1 MRIALAQIN
10 PTIGDFAG
18 NVDRIVA
25 AAQAAR
31 ADGAALVV
39 CPELSVCGYPPM
51 DLLDHRSFVT
61 ANLDALDRLRRRLP
75 PGLGVVVG
83 HVAPNRTGAGKA
95 LHNVATLLADGS
107 VVGSQAKSLLPTYD
121 VFDEA
126 RYFEPAAACRPV
138 PFAGE
143 RVGLTICEDIWWE
156 SDPDPSGAYARDP
169 VAEQARGGATL
180 MLAPS
185 ASPYHL
191 GKPALRA
198 TLLAR
203 VAATGGCPVLYANA
217 VGGNDGLIFDGQ
229 SMACAAD
236 GRLIHRSPGF
246 REVVAVVDTD
256 SPARAAP
263 ACDDYREVEAAIGI
277 GLRDYL
283 AKTGHE
289 RVCLAV
295 SGGIDSAVVAAVAA
309 RQLGPER
316 VTAFALPSR
325 YSSAG
330 SRRDAEDLARALGI
344 ELHMLSIE
352 PAFAAYLRTL
362 EPVFADLPP
371 NTAEENLQAR
381 IRGTLVMAFAN
392 KTGALALA
400 TGNKSELA
408 TGYATL
414 YGDMAGAL
422 APIGDLW
429 KTQVYTLARRINDD
443 GPIIPEATID
453 KPPSAELRPGQVD
466 SDSLPPYEVLDAIL
480 QRYVERSEGAA
491 EIVAAG
497 FEPQLVGR
505 VLQMVARS
513 EHKRRQA
520 ATVIKLS
527 PRAFGPGRRFPI
539 ARHEA
544 GL

>member
-18 NVDRIVA
+18 NVDRIAA

-31 ADGAALVV
+31 ARGAKLVV

-51 DLLDHRSFVT
+51 DLLDHRSFVA
-61 ANLDALDRLRRRLP
+61 ANIEALNRLRQRLP
-75 PGLGVVVG
+75 FGLGVVVG
-83 HVAPNRTGAGKA
+83 HVAPNPTGVGKTLYNA
-95 LHNVATLLADGS
+95 ASLLADGA

-138 PFAGE
+138 PFAGQ
-143 RVGLTICEDIWWE
+143 RLGLTICEDIWWE
-156 SDPDPSGAYARDP
+156 SAPDPSGAYARDP
-169 VAEQARGGATL
+169 VAEQTRAGATM

-191 GKPALRA
+191 GKPAVRSA
-198 TLLAR
+198 LLAR
-203 VAATGGCPVLYANA
+203 VAAASGCPVLYANA

-229 SMACAAD
+229 SLACAAD

-246 REVVAVVDTD
+246 REDVAVVDTD
-256 SPARAAP
+256 STERAAP
-263 ACDDYREVEAAIGI
+263 AGDDYREVEAAIGI

-283 AKTGHE
+283 AKTGHD

-309 RQLGPER
+309 RQLGAER

-330 SRRDAEDLARALGI
+330 SRRDAEALARALGI
-344 ELHMLSIE
+344 DLHVLSIE
-352 PAFAAYLRTL
+352 PAFAAFLRTL
-362 EPVFADLPP
+362 APVFAGRPP
-371 NTAEENLQAR
+371 DTAEENLQAR
-381 IRGTLVMAFAN
+381 IRGALVMAFAN

-429 KTQVYTLARRINDD
+429 KTQVYALARRINRD
-443 GPIIPEATID
+443 GPIIPDATID
-453 KPPSAELRPGQVD
+453 KPPSAELRPGQLD
-466 SDSLPPYEVLDAIL
+466 SDSLPPYGVLDAIL
-480 QRYVERSEGAA
+480 QRYVERSEGAGQ
-491 EIVAAG
+491 IVAAG
-497 FEPQLVGR
+497 FEPGLVDR
-505 VLQMVARS
+505 VLRMVGQA

-520 ATVIKLS
+520 ATVIKVS

-539 ARHEA
+539 ARA
-544 GL
+544 MSA

>member
-18 NVDRIVA
+18 NVDRIAA

-31 ADGAALVV
+31 ARGAKLVV

-51 DLLDHRSFVT
+51 DLLDHRSFVA
-61 ANLDALDRLRRRLP
+61 ANIEALNRLRQRLP
-75 PGLGVVVG
+75 SGLGVVVG
-83 HVAPNRTGAGKA
+83 HVAPNPTGVGKTLYNA
-95 LHNVATLLADGS
+95 ASLLADGA

-138 PFAGE
+138 PFAGQ
-143 RVGLTICEDIWWE
+143 RLGLTICEDIWWE
-156 SDPDPSGAYARDP
+156 SAPDPSGAYARDP
-169 VAEQARGGATL
+169 VAEQTRAGATM

-191 GKPALRA
+191 GKPAVRSA
-198 TLLAR
+198 LLAR
-203 VAATGGCPVLYANA
+203 VAAASGCPVLYANA

-229 SMACAAD
+229 SLACAAD

-246 REVVAVVDTD
+246 REDVAVVDTD
-256 SPARAAP
+256 STERAAP
-263 ACDDYREVEAAIGI
+263 DGDDYREVEAAIGI

-283 AKTGHE
+283 AKTGHD

-309 RQLGPER
+309 RQLGAER

-330 SRRDAEDLARALGI
+330 SRRDAEALARALGI
-344 ELHMLSIE
+344 DLHVLSIE
-352 PAFAAYLRTL
+352 PAFAAFLRTL
-362 EPVFADLPP
+362 APVFAGRPP
-371 NTAEENLQAR
+371 DTAEENLQAR
-381 IRGTLVMAFAN
+381 IRGALVMAFAN

-429 KTQVYTLARRINDD
+429 KTQVYALARRINRD
-443 GPIIPEATID
+443 GPIIPDATID
-453 KPPSAELRPGQVD
+453 KPPSAELRPGQLD

-480 QRYVERSEGAA
+480 QRYVERSEGAGR
-491 EIVAAG
+491 IVAAG
-497 FEPQLVGR
+497 FEPGLVDR
-505 VLQMVARS
+505 VLRMVGQA

-520 ATVIKLS
+520 ATVIKVS

-539 ARHEA
+539 ARA
-544 GL
+544 MSA

>member
-18 NVDRIVA
+18 NVDRIAA

-31 ADGAALVV
+31 ARGAKLVV

-51 DLLDHRSFVT
+51 DLLDHRSFVA
-61 ANLDALDRLRRRLP
+61 ANIEALNRLRQRLP
-75 PGLGVVVG
+75 SGLGVVVG
-83 HVAPNRTGAGKA
+83 HVAPNPTGVGKTLYNA
-95 LHNVATLLADGS
+95 ASLLADGA

-138 PFAGE
+138 PFAGQ
-143 RVGLTICEDIWWE
+143 RLGLTICEDIWWE
-156 SDPDPSGAYARDP
+156 SAPDPSGAYARDP
-169 VAEQARGGATL
+169 VAEQTRAGATM

-191 GKPALRA
+191 GKPAVRSA
-198 TLLAR
+198 LLAR
-203 VAATGGCPVLYANA
+203 VAAASGCPVLYANA

-229 SMACAAD
+229 SLACAAD

-246 REVVAVVDTD
+246 REDVAVVDTD
-256 SPARAAP
+256 STERAAP
-263 ACDDYREVEAAIGI
+263 AGDDYREVEAAIGI

-283 AKTGHE
+283 AKTGHD

-309 RQLGPER
+309 RQLGAER

-330 SRRDAEDLARALGI
+330 SRRDAEALARALGI
-344 ELHMLSIE
+344 DLHVLSIE
-352 PAFAAYLRTL
+352 PAFAAFLRTL
-362 EPVFADLPP
+362 APVFAGRPP
-371 NTAEENLQAR
+371 DTAEENLQAR
-381 IRGTLVMAFAN
+381 IRGALVMAFAN

-429 KTQVYTLARRINDD
+429 KTQVYALARRINRD
-443 GPIIPEATID
+443 GPIIPDATID
-453 KPPSAELRPGQVD
+453 KPPSAELRPGQLD
-466 SDSLPPYEVLDAIL
+466 SDSLPPYGVLDAIL
-480 QRYVERSEGAA
+480 QRYVERSEGAGQ
-491 EIVAAG
+491 IVAAG
-497 FEPQLVGR
+497 FEPGLVDR
-505 VLQMVARS
+505 VLRMVGQA

-520 ATVIKLS
+520 ATVIKVS

-539 ARHEA
+539 ARA
-544 GL
+544 MSA

>member
-10 PTIGDFAG
+10 STIGDFAG

-25 AAQAAR
+25 AAHQAR
-31 ADGAALVV
+31 ARGAGLVV

-51 DLLDHRSFVT
+51 DLLDHRSFVD
-61 ANLDALDRLRRRLP
+61 ANRAALDRLRQRLP
-75 PGLGVVVG
+75 SAIGVVVG
-83 HVAPNRTGAGKA
+83 HVAPNPSGAGKA
-95 LHNVATLLADGS
+95 LRNAASLLADGA
-107 VVGSQAKSLLPTYD
+107 VVGTQAKTLLPTYD

-126 RYFEPAAACRPV
+126 RYFEPAAECRPV

-143 RVGLTICEDIWWE
+143 RIGLTICEDIWWE
-156 SDPDPSGAYARDP
+156 SAPDPSGAYARDP
-169 VAEQARGGATL
+169 VAEQTRAGATV

-191 GKPALRA
+191 GKPAVRSA
-198 TLLAR
+198 LLAR
-203 VAATGGCPVLYANA
+203 VAAASGCPVLYANA

-229 SMACAAD
+229 SLACAAG

-246 REVVAVVDTD
+246 REDVAVVDTE
-256 SPARAAP
+256 SAARAAP
-263 ACDDYREVEAAIGI
+263 ADDDYREVEAAIGI

-283 AKTGHE
+283 AKTGHG

-309 RQLGPER
+309 RRLGPGN

-330 SRRDAEDLARALGI
+330 SRRDAAALARALGI
-344 ELHMLSIE
+344 EFHELSIE
-352 PAFAAYLRTL
+352 PAFAAFLRTL
-362 EPVFADLPP
+362 EPVFAGRPP
-371 NTAEENLQAR
+371 DTAEENLQAR
-381 IRGTLVMAFAN
+381 IRGALVMAFAN

-429 KTQVYTLARRINDD
+429 KTQVYALARRINRD
-443 GPIIPEATID
+443 GPVIPDATLD
-453 KPPSAELRPGQVD
+453 KPPSAELRPGQLD
-466 SDSLPPYEVLDAIL
+466 SDSLPPYEALDAIL
-480 QRYVERSEGAA
+480 QRYVERSEGAGQ
-491 EIVAAG
+491 IVAAG
-497 FEPQLVGR
+497 FDPQLVER
-505 VLQMVARS
+505 VLQMVGRA

-539 ARHEA
+539 ARSQSV
-544 GL
+544 

>member
-10 PTIGDFAG
+10 STIGDFAG
-18 NVDRIVA
+18 NVGRIVA
-25 AAQAAR
+25 AAQDAQAR
-31 ADGAALVV
+31 GAGLVV

-51 DLLDHRSFVT
+51 DLLDHRSFVD
-61 ANLDALDRLRRRLP
+61 ANRRALDRLRRRLP
-75 PGLGVVVG
+75 SGLGVVVG
-83 HVAPNRTGAGKA
+83 HVAPNPAGAGKA
-95 LHNVATLLADGS
+95 LHNAASLLADGA
-107 VVGSQAKSLLPTYD
+107 VIGTQAKTLLPTYD

-126 RYFEPAAACRPV
+126 RYFEPAAECRPV

-143 RVGLTICEDIWWE
+143 RIGLTICEDIWWE
-156 SDPDPSGAYARDP
+156 SAPDPSGVYARDP
-169 VAEQARGGATL
+169 VAEQTRAGATV

-191 GKPALRA
+191 GKPAVRSA
-198 TLLAR
+198 LLAR
-203 VAATGGCPVLYANA
+203 VAAASGCPVLYANA

-229 SMACAAD
+229 SLAFAAG

-246 REVVAVVDTD
+246 REDVAVVDTE
-256 SPARAAP
+256 STACAVPAD
-263 ACDDYREVEAAIGI
+263 DDYREVEAAIGI
-277 GLRDYL
+277 GLHDYL
-283 AKTGHE
+283 AKTGHA

-309 RQLGPER
+309 RRLGPER

-330 SRRDAEDLARALGI
+330 SRRDAAALARALGI
-344 ELHMLSIE
+344 EFHELSIE
-352 PAFAAYLRTL
+352 PAFAAFLRTL
-362 EPVFADLPP
+362 APVFAGRPP
-371 NTAEENLQAR
+371 DTAEENLQAR
-381 IRGTLVMAFAN
+381 IRGALVMAFAN

-429 KTQVYTLARRINDD
+429 KTQVYALARRINRD
-443 GPIIPEATID
+443 GPIIPDATLD
-453 KPPSAELRPGQVD
+453 KPPSAELRPGQLD

-480 QRYVERSEGAA
+480 QRYVERSEGADRIA
-491 EIVAAG
+491 AAG
-497 FEPQLVGR
+497 FEPQLVER
-505 VLQMVARS
+505 VLRMVGRA

-539 ARHEA
+539 ARSDSV
-544 GL
+544 

>member
-18 NVDRIVA
+18 NVDRIAA

-31 ADGAALVV
+31 ARGAKLVV

-51 DLLDHRSFVT
+51 DLLDHRSFVA
-61 ANLDALDRLRRRLP
+61 ANIEALNRLRQRLP
-75 PGLGVVVG
+75 SGLGVVVG
-83 HVAPNRTGAGKA
+83 HVAPNPTGVGKTLYNA
-95 LHNVATLLADGS
+95 ASLLADGA

-138 PFAGE
+138 PFAGQ
-143 RVGLTICEDIWWE
+143 RLGLTICEDIWWE
-156 SDPDPSGAYARDP
+156 SAPDPSGAYARDP
-169 VAEQARGGATL
+169 VAEQTRAGATM

-191 GKPALRA
+191 GKPAVRSA
-198 TLLAR
+198 LLAR
-203 VAATGGCPVLYANA
+203 VAAASGCPVLYANA

-229 SMACAAD
+229 SLACAAD

-246 REVVAVVDTD
+246 REDVAVVDTD
-256 SPARAAP
+256 STERAAP
-263 ACDDYREVEAAIGI
+263 AGDDYREVEAAIGI

-283 AKTGHE
+283 AKTGHD

-309 RQLGPER
+309 RQLGAKR

-330 SRRDAEDLARALGI
+330 SRRDAEELARALGI
-344 ELHMLSIE
+344 DLHVLSIE
-352 PAFAAYLRTL
+352 PAFAAFLRTL
-362 EPVFADLPP
+362 APVFAGRPP
-371 NTAEENLQAR
+371 DTAEENLQAR
-381 IRGTLVMAFAN
+381 IRGALVMAFAN

-429 KTQVYTLARRINDD
+429 KTQVYALARRINWD
-443 GPIIPEATID
+443 GPIIPDATID
-453 KPPSAELRPGQVD
+453 KPPSAELRPGQLD

-480 QRYVERSEGAA
+480 QRYVERSEGAGQ
-491 EIVAAG
+491 IVAAG
-497 FEPQLVGR
+497 FEPGLVDR
-505 VLQMVARS
+505 VLRMVGQA

-520 ATVIKLS
+520 ATVIKVS

-539 ARHEA
+539 ARA
-544 GL
+544 MSA

>member
-1 MRIALAQIN
+1 
-10 PTIGDFAG
+10 
-18 NVDRIVA
+18 
-25 AAQAAR
+25 
-31 ADGAALVV
+31 
-39 CPELSVCGYPPM
+39 
-51 DLLDHRSFVT
+51 
-61 ANLDALDRLRRRLP
+61 
-75 PGLGVVVG
+75 
-83 HVAPNRTGAGKA
+83 
-95 LHNVATLLADGS
+95 
-107 VVGSQAKSLLPTYD
+107 
-121 VFDEA
+121 
-126 RYFEPAAACRPV
+126 
-138 PFAGE
+138 
-143 RVGLTICEDIWWE
+143 
-156 SDPDPSGAYARDP
+156 
-169 VAEQARGGATL
+169 
-180 MLAPS
+180 
-185 ASPYHL
+185 
-191 GKPALRA
+191 
-198 TLLAR
+198 
-203 VAATGGCPVLYANA
+203 
-217 VGGNDGLIFDGQ
+217 
-229 SMACAAD
+229 
-236 GRLIHRSPGF
+236 
-246 REVVAVVDTD
+246 
-256 SPARAAP
+256 
-263 ACDDYREVEAAIGI
+263 
-277 GLRDYL
+277 
-283 AKTGHE
+283 
-289 RVCLAV
+289 
-295 SGGIDSAVVAAVAA
+295 
-309 RQLGPER
+309 
-316 VTAFALPSR
+316 
-325 YSSAG
+325 
-330 SRRDAEDLARALGI
+330 
-344 ELHMLSIE
+344 MLSIE

>member
-18 NVDRIVA
+18 NVDRIAA
-25 AAQAAR
+25 AAQAGRAR
-31 ADGAALVV
+31 GAKLVV

-51 DLLDHRSFVT
+51 DLLDHRSFVA
-61 ANLDALDRLRRRLP
+61 ANIEALNRLRQRLP
-75 PGLGVVVG
+75 SGLGVVVG
-83 HVAPNRTGAGKA
+83 HVAPNPTGVGKTLYNA
-95 LHNVATLLADGS
+95 ASLLADGA

-138 PFAGE
+138 PFAGQ
-143 RVGLTICEDIWWE
+143 RLGLTICEDIWWE
-156 SDPDPSGAYARDP
+156 SAPDPSGAYARDP
-169 VAEQARGGATL
+169 VAEQTRAGATM

-191 GKPALRA
+191 GKPAVRSA
-198 TLLAR
+198 LLAR
-203 VAATGGCPVLYANA
+203 VAAASGCPVLYANA

-229 SMACAAD
+229 SLACAAD

-246 REVVAVVDTD
+246 REDVAVVDTD
-256 SPARAAP
+256 STERAAP
-263 ACDDYREVEAAIGI
+263 AGDDYREVEAAIGI

-283 AKTGHE
+283 AKTGHD

-309 RQLGPER
+309 RQLGAER

-330 SRRDAEDLARALGI
+330 SRRDAEELARALGI
-344 ELHMLSIE
+344 DLHVLSIE
-352 PAFAAYLRTL
+352 PAFAAFLRTL
-362 EPVFADLPP
+362 APVFAGRPP
-371 NTAEENLQAR
+371 DTAEENLQAR
-381 IRGTLVMAFAN
+381 IRGALVMAFAN

-429 KTQVYTLARRINDD
+429 KTQVYALARRINRD
-443 GPIIPEATID
+443 GPIIPDATID
-453 KPPSAELRPGQVD
+453 KPPSAELRPGQLD

-480 QRYVERSEGAA
+480 QRYVERSEGAGQ
-491 EIVAAG
+491 IVAAG
-497 FEPQLVGR
+497 FEPGLVDR
-505 VLQMVARS
+505 VLRMVGQA

-520 ATVIKLS
+520 ATVIKVS

-539 ARHEA
+539 ARA
-544 GL
+544 MSA